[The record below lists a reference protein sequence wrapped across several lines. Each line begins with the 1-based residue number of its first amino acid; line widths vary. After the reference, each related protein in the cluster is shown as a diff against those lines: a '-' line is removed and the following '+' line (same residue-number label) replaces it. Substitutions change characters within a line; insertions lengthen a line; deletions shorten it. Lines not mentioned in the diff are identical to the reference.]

1 MGILSIHFLICDGT
15 YARHQ
20 KSSNNEF
27 HKNTY
32 SGQKKVPFYKPF
44 KICRSDWHIL
54 DMLERFTANLNDV
67 EILRILLQDPNG
79 LCKLL
84 SENDFL
90 VLNRRFRDMKNEL
103 ELKKTNVLM
112 PAVKGK
118 RKQLTTW
125 ELNDSHYVTKI
136 RWAVEAIHRILKQKY
151 RLIDHKLDN
160 AFFSK
165 YWNVFPNCIIP

>member
-1 MGILSIHFLICDGT
+1 
-15 YARHQ
+15 
-20 KSSNNEF
+20 
-27 HKNTY
+27 
-32 SGQKKVPFYKPF
+32 
-44 KICRSDWHIL
+44 
-54 DMLERFTANLNDV
+54 MLERFTANLNDV

-118 RKQLTTW
+118 RKQLTT
-125 ELNDSHYVTKI
+125 
-136 RWAVEAIHRILKQKY
+136 
-151 RLIDHKLDN
+151 
-160 AFFSK
+160 
-165 YWNVFPNCIIP
+165 